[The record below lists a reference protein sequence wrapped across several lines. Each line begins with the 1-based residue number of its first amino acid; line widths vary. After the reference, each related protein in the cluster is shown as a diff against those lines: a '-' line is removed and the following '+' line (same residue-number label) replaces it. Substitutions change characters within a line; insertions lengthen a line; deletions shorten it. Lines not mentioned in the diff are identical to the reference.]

1 MKGILINPFDET
13 IKEVVVTN
21 DYKDIYLLIE
31 CSTFDVVMLNEQE
44 DLFIDDEGL
53 RKNPTR
59 YFSWSGRP
67 FAGKGLVLSHNE
79 DGDTMSTTYD
89 LHEVVDRV
97 EFLPE
102 GHVEKPYVE
111 FKVLQ

>member
-21 DYKDIYLLIE
+21 DYKDIYLLID
-31 CSTFDVVMLNEQE
+31 CSTFDVARLSEDG

-53 RKNPTR
+53 LKNPTR
-59 YFSWSGRP
+59 YFSWSGRV

-79 DGDTMSTTYD
+79 DGDTMSATYD
-89 LHEVVDRV
+89 LQEVVDRV

-102 GHVEKPYVE
+102 GHVEQPYME
-111 FKVLQ
+111 FKILS